1 MKDIA
6 SELENATAGG
16 LSVEAVTEAVEK
28 ITQDLPQET
37 TEIIEQVL
45 GSLDEFEVEIDVALG
60 QTAEQIQE
68 NKDKIIGA
76 IDSIPLSDQA
86 KDSLKGLF
94 GVLS

>member
-1 MKDIA
+1 M
-6 SELENATAGG
+6 
-16 LSVEAVTEAVEK
+16 
-28 ITQDLPQET
+28 PQET

-60 QTAEQIQE
+60 QTAEQIQD
-68 NKDKIIGA
+68 NKEEIIDA
-76 IDSIPLSDQA
+76 INSIPLSDQA